1 MTVARRSQLAA
12 LAEVVGYLGVDGR
25 TGIIDGTEIRVRGAR
40 LLDEGPGPVRLR
52 QDQTE
57 RGEGHGPLWDA
68 EGTDSGRR
76 LAQPAGRAAL
86 HARARP
92 MASDDLLVVVYAW
105 IDGWGGGTVTSR
117 PAGISCTT
125 AWNPYGSEEPP
136 PKSRPSSASF
146 LVARLS
152 LSTATH
158 DPGFGVNGEP
168 APASLTVRAGHN
180 TVWLDGKTAAPA
192 KSSGSRC
199 GRSWCGRTGWR
210 TGGRVRCS
218 RPPLE
223 PP

>member
-1 MTVARRSQLAA
+1 M
-12 LAEVVGYLGVDGR
+12 D
-25 TGIIDGTEIRVRGAR
+25 
-40 LLDEGPGPVRLR
+40 
-52 QDQTE
+52 
-57 RGEGHGPLWDA
+57 
-68 EGTDSGRR
+68 
-76 LAQPAGRAAL
+76 
-86 HARARP
+86 
-92 MASDDLLVVVYAW
+92 VYAW

-136 PKSRPSSASF
+136 SKSRPSSASF
-146 LVARLS
+146 PVARPS

-158 DPGFGVNGEP
+158 APGSGVNGEP

-192 KSSGSRC
+192 KSSGTPLRPVMV
-199 GRSWCGRTGWR
+199 RADRVADR
-210 TGGRVRCS
+210 AADRERVRCS